1 MVIVAARGITG
12 GISSGVTNFG
22 TSLGSSEPPGIWAIA
37 RSIQPVWVAT
47 YQATVVAP
55 VSLRKLRRVGMV
67 LPPLGVPR
75 LPGDALAD
83 RGSARTSPAAWA
95 SGSRPRHGRR
105 PDPSDYR
112 ITSPV
117 GGLAP
122 PGRSYHSEYG
132 SRGAG
137 LARQPGSQS
146 SVTRGV
152 ASRSI
157 GIRGTVAA
165 HDSR

>member
-1 MVIVAARGITG
+1 MMIVSARGITG

-22 TSLGSSEPPGIWAIA
+22 TSSGLSVPPGIWAIA
-37 RSIQPVWVAT
+37 RSIQPVWLAT

-67 LPPLGVPR
+67 PPPWGYRGCRETRSPIMEARDVSSSMGLG
-75 LPGDALAD
+75 LQAK
-83 RGSARTSPAAWA
+83 
-95 SGSRPRHGRR
+95 HGRR

-117 GGLAP
+117 GVLAP

-146 SVTRGV
+146 SLTRGL
-152 ASRSI
+152 ARRSI
-157 GIRGTVAA
+157 GIRGNVAA